1 MQSRTVQSETAPP
14 LIHADHAWLRPGHEP
29 SRVNVGVSIAGAAI
43 AGVAEGEVA
52 SPQGRGRFL
61 MPALVNAH
69 DHARGLRHLAFGARD
84 EPFETWRGALYAQP
98 RLDPYT
104 NAAYAFARMAL
115 SGIGTTLCVY
125 SSIRT
130 DRLVADAGEIARA
143 ARDVGIRI
151 GFVVPIRN
159 QSTMALGND
168 LELLAL
174 HESGDRETIR
184 QTWLNDWPDGDR
196 YVDIVRSI
204 GREIEGPLVSV
215 QYGPNSPHACS
226 EDLREK
232 ISQASQEDGRRIHCH
247 FLESVPQ
254 REWADAN
261 YPGGLLPH
269 LADMGWLSER
279 FTAAHGIWLDDR
291 DCALMGQNG
300 VTVAINTTS
309 NLRVFSGLSPVRRYL
324 AHGVGFGFGMDSFSL
339 DDDDDMF
346 HELKLSYWLHSPA
359 HHEPRLSLATFYD
372 QALATGYRIVMNE
385 GGYGAI
391 EPGAPADLVSL
402 DYAAMSGDIIDG
414 MIDANDVVLTRA
426 TAKYVRD
433 LWVAGRQVVK
443 DGRVTGVDF
452 EALEAEVFAQARA
465 QGERMRAL
473 RPVLKRHQRTL
484 GDFYASGGHREP
496 YSQR

>member
-1 MQSRTVQSETAPP
+1 
-14 LIHADHAWLRPGHEP
+14 
-29 SRVNVGVSIAGAAI
+29 
-43 AGVAEGEVA
+43 
-52 SPQGRGRFL
+52 

-69 DHARGLRHLAFGARD
+69 DHARGLHHLAFGARD

-98 RLDPYT
+98 RIDPYT
-104 NAAYAFARMAL
+104 NAAYAFSRMAL

-130 DRLVADAGEIARA
+130 DRLIADAREIARA

-159 QSTMALGND
+159 QSTMALGKD

-174 HESGDRETIR
+174 HASEDRETIR
-184 QTWLNDWPDGDR
+184 ETWLNDWPNGDQ
-196 YVDIVRSI
+196 YIDIVRSI
-204 GREIEGPLVSV
+204 GKEIESPLVSV

-261 YPGGLLPH
+261 YPDGLLPH
-269 LADMGWLSER
+269 LADIGWLSHR

-309 NLRVFSGLSPVRRYL
+309 NLRVFSGLSPVQRYL
-324 AHGVGFGFGMDSFSL
+324 THNVGFGFGMDSFSL

-359 HHEPRLSLATFYD
+359 HHKPRLSLATFYD

-385 GGYGAI
+385 VGYGAI
-391 EPGAPADLVSL
+391 EAGARADLVSL
-402 DYAAMSGDIIDG
+402 DYAAMSRDIIDG
-414 MIDANDVVLTRA
+414 MIDASDVVLTRA
-426 TAKYVRD
+426 TARYVRD
-433 LWVAGRQVVK
+433 VWVAGRQIVR
-443 DGRVTGVDF
+443 DGGLTGVDF
-452 EALEAEVFAQARA
+452 EALENEVFAQAKA
-465 QGERMRAL
+465 QGERMRSL
-473 RPVLKRHQRTL
+473 KPILKRHQRTL
-484 GDFYASGGHREP
+484 ADFYASDGHRKP
-496 YSQR
+496 YPQH

>member
-1 MQSRTVQSETAPP
+1 MQPQPKP
-14 LIHADHAWLRPGHEP
+14 LELHAEHVWLRPGHGP
-29 SRVNVGVSIAGAAI
+29 SRANMEIAISGAAI
-43 AGVAEGEVA
+43 AAVEPAA
-52 SPQGRGRFL
+52 TPSAQGRGRFV

-98 RLDPYT
+98 RIDPYT

-130 DRLVADAGEIARA
+130 DRLVDDAAEIARA

-159 QSTMALGND
+159 QSTMALGDD
-168 LELLAL
+168 LDLLAM
-174 HESGDRETIR
+174 HEAADRETIKG
-184 QTWLNDWPDGDR
+184 TWLHDWPSAER

-204 GREIEGPLVSV
+204 GGAIESPLASV

-232 ISQASQEDGRRIHCH
+232 IAEVSQEDGRRIHCH

-261 YPGGLLPH
+261 YPNGLLPH
-269 LADMGWLSER
+269 LADIGWLSNR

-291 DCALMGQNG
+291 DCALMGGNG

-309 NLRVFSGLSPVRRYL
+309 NLRVFSGLSPVSRYL

-346 HELKLSYWLHSPA
+346 HELKLSYWLHSPV
-359 HHEPRLSLATFYD
+359 HHQPRLSLAKFYD

-385 GGYGAI
+385 PGYGAI
-391 EPGAPADLVSL
+391 EVGARADLVSL
-402 DYAAMSGDIIDG
+402 DYAAMSRDIIDG
-414 MIDANDVVLTRA
+414 MIEPADVVLTRA
-426 TAKYVRD
+426 TSRYVRD
-433 LWVAGRQVVK
+433 LWVAGRQVVR
-443 DGRVTGVDF
+443 DRRLTGVDF
-452 EALEAEVFAQARA
+452 DALEQEVFAQARA
-465 QGERMRAL
+465 QADRMRQFKPIL
-473 RPVLKRHQRTL
+473 RRHQQTL
-484 GDFYASGGHREP
+484 AEYYASGGHRQAYP
-496 YSQR
+496 QQKLF